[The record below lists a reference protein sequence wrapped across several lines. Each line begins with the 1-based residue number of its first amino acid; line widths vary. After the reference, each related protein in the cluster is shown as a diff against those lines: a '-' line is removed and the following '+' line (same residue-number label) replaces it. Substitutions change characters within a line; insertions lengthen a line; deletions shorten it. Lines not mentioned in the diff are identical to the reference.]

1 MNNYLKV
8 KDEDEDK
15 RVNKFLFGNKLMD
28 VLGVPEIKEVTT
40 MDELR
45 TVFKIKTLEV
55 SAFQKEYMEN
65 LSTE

>member
-1 MNNYLKV
+1 
-8 KDEDEDK
+8 
-15 RVNKFLFGNKLMD
+15 MD